1 MNNTKGTVIL
11 MIDQTL
17 DEILKLAR
25 EADLEKLMN
34 RALYE
39 KDPSKQAVFKSLYDY
54 ALDERQRKV
63 IQRKHFVR

>member
-1 MNNTKGTVIL
+1 

-25 EADLEKLMN
+25 EANLEELMN

-39 KDPSKQAVFKSLYDY
+39 KDVSKKAVYKALFDY
-54 ALDERQRKV
+54 ALDEQQKK
-63 IQRKHFVR
+63 IINCKEFII